1 MSGENKN
8 RVEFRVGGMTCAAC
22 QATVRRNVAKLPGV
36 SEVNVNLLTGRMDLL
51 LGGAEA
57 VATEEIIKAVERS
70 GYTAELLSA
79 LAGAAGNGAA
89 TAIAEQP
96 AAATQR
102 AEADSVIR
110 SRRIFILSLLLYLPN
125 LYLGMASMLGLPLP
139 SFLTAG
145 GGKGV
150 QGLLQFILVIP
161 ILYLNR
167 DFFISGTRAA
177 LHGAPSMNT
186 LVSLGTGSA
195 VLYGIYAL
203 FRIIAA
209 EGGGDTETAHFYHTH
224 LSFDSAAMLL
234 VLIRLGRTLE
244 AGAKR
249 KTTQAVRQLLDLAPD
264 TARRVEANGREVVVP
279 ATELRPGDTVRILP
293 GERVPVDGAVID
305 GNSAVDESALTGESI
320 PVAKGVGDAV
330 STATINGLGALL
342 VRTDKVGS
350 ETRIAAVARLVEQ
363 VAGSRAPIAR
373 IADRISGWFVP
384 IVVAIALITLT
395 VWLLSGS
402 SVEFAFNR
410 AVAVLLISCP
420 CALGLATP
428 VAIMVGAGRGAQLG
442 VLVKSGEALEAL
454 SGVQTIVFDK
464 TGTLTMGEPVVTDV
478 VPNAAVYDTDAE
490 AVFLRVAASLETGS
504 EHPLAAAVLN
514 YAAAAGAVPRSLGTV
529 QALPGA
535 GIGADLSTEIVAE
548 LGLPSGSTRLMAGN
562 ARLLCDT
569 LGADQT
575 NTGTVRDTAGTS
587 STIRNAAIEDAL
599 RRAAS
604 LAEEGKT
611 VLFFFTESVY
621 LGLIAVR
628 DEPRPESGE
637 VIGQLHDRGYKLM
650 MLTGDRRETAVAI
663 GKELGLEPEEIAAE
677 LLPGDKV
684 AVVRELQAK
693 GDKVAMVG
701 DGINDAP
708 VLAAAEVGLAMG
720 AGTDIAIETADIILM
735 RSDLHAVA
743 DAFGLARQTFMNI
756 KQNLF
761 WAFFYNLLAIP
772 LAAGVF
778 YPSLGIVLSPVMGAA
793 AMSLSSLFVV
803 GNALRLRRYGRS
815 RYEGEVS
822 KMKTVEL
829 RVEGMSCP
837 HCSGRVEKALNA
849 LPGVEATVDLA
860 AGTAKIKYPDSVTRE
875 QLIAAITD
883 AGYDVV

>member
-1 MSGENKN
+1 
-8 RVEFRVGGMTCAAC
+8 MTCAAC

-36 SEVNVNLLTGRMDLL
+36 SEVNVNLLTGHMDLL
-51 LGGAEA
+51 LDGVDA
-57 VATEEIIKAVERS
+57 VSADEVIKEVERS
-70 GYTAELLSA
+70 GYAAELLSA
-79 LAGAAGNGAA
+79 SVGAVGNGTA

-96 AAATQR
+96 VAATKR
-102 AEADSVIR
+102 DETDSVHR

-125 LYLGMASMLGLPLP
+125 LYLGMVSILGLPLP
-139 SFLTAG
+139 GFLAAG

-177 LHGAPSMNT
+177 LRGAPSMNT

-209 EGGGDTETAHFYHTH
+209 EGGGDAETAHFYHTH

-264 TARRVEANGREVVVP
+264 TARRVEADGREVVVP

-293 GERVPVDGAVID
+293 GERVPVDGTVID

-320 PVAKGVGDAV
+320 PVPKGVGDAV
-330 STATINGLGALL
+330 STATINGLGTLL

-363 VAGSRAPIAR
+363 AAGSRAPIAR

-395 VWLLSGS
+395 SWLLSGS

-428 VAIMVGAGRGAQLG
+428 VAIMVGTGRGAQLG

-464 TGTLTMGEPVVTDV
+464 TGTLTRGEPVVTDV
-478 VPNAAVYDTDAE
+478 VPNAAVYDTDGE
-490 AVFLRVAASLETGS
+490 TVFLRAAASLETGS

-514 YAAAAGAVPRSLGTV
+514 YAKAATVVPRSLGTV

-535 GIGADLSTEIVAE
+535 GIGADLSAEIVAE
-548 LGLPSGSTRLMAGN
+548 LGLPSGSIRLMAGN

-569 LGADQT
+569 LSADQM
-575 NTGTVRDTAGTS
+575 NTGTVRDTSAGTS
-587 STIRNAAIEDAL
+587 STIRNATLEDAL
-599 RRAAS
+599 RRAAG

-621 LGLIAVR
+621 LGLLAVR
-628 DEPRPESGE
+628 DEPRPESRE
-637 VIGQLHDRGYKLM
+637 VIRQLHDRGYKLM
-650 MLTGDRRETAVAI
+650 VLTGDRRETAVAI
-663 GKELGLEPEEIAAE
+663 GRKLGLEPEEIAAE

-743 DAFGLARQTFMNI
+743 DAFGLARQTFRNI

-803 GNALRLRRYGRS
+803 GNALRLRRYGRN
-815 RYEGEVS
+815 RYECKGEAS

-860 AGTAKIKYPDSVTRE
+860 AGTAKVKYPDSVTRE